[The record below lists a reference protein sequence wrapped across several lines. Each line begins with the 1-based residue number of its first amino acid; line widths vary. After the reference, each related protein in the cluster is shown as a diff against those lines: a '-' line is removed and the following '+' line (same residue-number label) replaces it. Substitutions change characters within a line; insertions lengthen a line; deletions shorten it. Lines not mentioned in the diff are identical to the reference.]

1 MFMRFRIAC
10 CWPRCGHRARP
21 RRISVLASGA
31 LLAGLLVPGLVP
43 ATTAPVA
50 VPASEWRFTVR
61 LDGKPIGSHRF
72 AVADAGDGGLAI
84 RSEAQF
90 DVSLLGVPLYRY
102 RHRVDERWAGGCL
115 SSIDARTDDNGRLT
129 EVRGQAEGGRFDLQ
143 VRGDGR
149 AASAP
154 GAPAGCLMSF
164 AYWNPALA
172 GQKRL
177 LDPGSGRVEPV
188 AIAAPSAAPTDL
200 GAHGQPVRGLR
211 ISGLAQPIDVWYA
224 GDRWVGLDTVVGD
237 GRRLSYRL
245 R

>member
-1 MFMRFRIAC
+1 
-10 CWPRCGHRARP
+10 
-21 RRISVLASGA
+21 
-31 LLAGLLVPGLVP
+31 
-43 ATTAPVA
+43 
-50 VPASEWRFTVR
+50 
-61 LDGKPIGSHRF
+61 
-72 AVADAGDGGLAI
+72 
-84 RSEAQF
+84 
-90 DVSLLGVPLYRY
+90 
-102 RHRVDERWAGGCL
+102 
-115 SSIDARTDDNGRLT
+115 
-129 EVRGQAEGGRFDLQ
+129 
-143 VRGDGR
+143 
-149 AASAP
+149 
-154 GAPAGCLMSF
+154 MSF

>member
-90 DVSLLGVPLYRY
+90 DVS
-102 RHRVDERWAGGCL
+102 
-115 SSIDARTDDNGRLT
+115 
-129 EVRGQAEGGRFDLQ
+129 
-143 VRGDGR
+143 
-149 AASAP
+149 
-154 GAPAGCLMSF
+154 
-164 AYWNPALA
+164 
-172 GQKRL
+172 
-177 LDPGSGRVEPV
+177 
-188 AIAAPSAAPTDL
+188 
-200 GAHGQPVRGLR
+200 
-211 ISGLAQPIDVWYA
+211 
-224 GDRWVGLDTVVGD
+224 
-237 GRRLSYRL
+237 
-245 R
+245 